1 MRQDKDKQGK
11 QAICNL
17 WRAKNPLMIL
27 KRILWIREVVEA
39 HKQPYPY
46 EYKSERGWYQRL
58 GQPKT
63 MKDNLKFLT

>member
-1 MRQDKDKQGK
+1 
-11 QAICNL
+11 
-17 WRAKNPLMIL
+17 MIL